1 MREHSR
7 TASRISACPEPLC
20 PARFGCRFSSQR
32 LVGPPLW
39 HAGAALGVGD
49 GHGERSALDPDLEP
63 LLESQRF
70 RPDDHRLGGKALR
83 WPARCQLAPS
93 NTIHGS
99 LVALITYPILDN
111 NHGVNGRLSTL
122 RCHQRWRLLADL
134 GNLSAGI
141 LASCNR
147 LERSSLRAT
156 NSTCDRNFT
165 EQLHFGHAREGV
177 GAACSTIGMST
188 KMSFRGDVGLPSHSG
203 SLAGTGSAAARAG
216 SVSY

>member
-39 HAGAALGVGD
+39 YAGAALGVGD
-49 GHGERSALDPDLEP
+49 GHGERSALDPNLEP

-83 WPARCQLAPS
+83 WSARCQLAHS

-99 LVALITYPILDN
+99 LVALITYPISDA
-111 NHGVNGRLSTL
+111 NHGVKGRLSTP
-122 RCHQRWRLLADL
+122 
-134 GNLSAGI
+134 SMSST
-141 LASCNR
+141 LASISGSGQPQCR
-147 LERSSLRAT
+147 HTRQLQSSRALKFACDEFHLRPK
-156 NSTCDRNFT
+156 
-165 EQLHFGHAREGV
+165 LL
-177 GAACSTIGMST
+177 GAAALRPCARRRRRV
-188 KMSFRGDVGLPSHSG
+188 FLLLGLP
-203 SLAGTGSAAARAG
+203 AE
-216 SVSY
+216 